1 MQVAIR
7 KPTKGTLVSLWLHEY
22 FAVYKS
28 KVKVRGEREVDI
40 YQAVEFRVCQDLTL
54 KLRNGMTAKE
64 HLQIWV
70 KGMYLAPAARIRRA
84 HPELPR
90 DRYIFQ
96 KGTSIDW
103 EPALQYKL
111 QLGECPELVMVTN
124 CTCWHPMYVRC
135 IAHVASSGAS
145 VRCANTQSLR
155 TWA

>member
-1 MQVAIR
+1 MGFLKYLYCKGLGACLPHIMTQYVCMFFLRKSLFCFQLCVKCNNASRDQEADKRNVSAIMVTR
-7 KPTKGTLVSLWLHEY
+7 I

-40 YQAVEFRVCQDLTL
+40 YQAVEFRAGQDVPL

-90 DRYIFQ
+90 DRYNFQ
-96 KGTSIDW
+96 KDTGIDW

-111 QLGECPELVMVTN
+111 
-124 CTCWHPMYVRC
+124 
-135 IAHVASSGAS
+135 
-145 VRCANTQSLR
+145 
-155 TWA
+155 